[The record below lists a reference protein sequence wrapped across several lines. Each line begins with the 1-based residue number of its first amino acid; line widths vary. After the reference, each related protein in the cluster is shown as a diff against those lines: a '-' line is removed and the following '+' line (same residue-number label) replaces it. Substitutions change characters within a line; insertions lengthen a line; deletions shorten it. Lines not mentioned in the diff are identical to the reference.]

1 MTVERR
7 FICVYDVLRLG
18 YVRLGTYCIL
28 VEQLNS
34 CVCVQFGGDLMKD
47 GVSSVKKMT
56 ESVCVWSI
64 MVWMSIRLRV

>member
-1 MTVERR
+1 
-7 FICVYDVLRLG
+7 
-18 YVRLGTYCIL
+18 
-28 VEQLNS
+28 
-34 CVCVQFGGDLMKD
+34 MKD